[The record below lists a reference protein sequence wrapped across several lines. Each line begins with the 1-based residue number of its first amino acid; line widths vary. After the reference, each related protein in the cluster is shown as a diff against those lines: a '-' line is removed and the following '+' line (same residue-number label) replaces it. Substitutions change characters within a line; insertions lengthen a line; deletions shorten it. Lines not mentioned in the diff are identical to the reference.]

1 MTYPVTPPAP
11 AVPPNDIRTGFRS
24 IPGSERALALVSL
37 VVLAGW
43 IVSWLSGAHSPREL
57 FTSIFAALSVLGSL
71 IVILIVAGK
80 LFGVRPLPAGV
91 EKHVIAIAALLPV
104 VGYFLRLANPPF
116 EFMQVVGSL
125 VLGYL
130 ALITYW
136 RRYIPERV
144 TKPLA
149 TEPGGTVPAPA
160 PVVPA
165 GPPPAVVAVPDAPLP
180 FPSPP
185 AVP

>member
-11 AVPPNDIRTGFRS
+11 AVPPSDIRTGFRS
-24 IPGSERALALVSL
+24 IPGSERALALVAI

-43 IVSWLSGAHSPREL
+43 IVSWLSGGDPREL
-57 FTSIFAALSVLGSL
+57 FRSIFAALSFLGSL
-71 IVILIVAGK
+71 IVILIVSGK
-80 LFGVRPLPAGV
+80 LFGVRPIPAAM
-91 EKHVIAIAALLPV
+91 EQHVIAIAALLPI
-104 VGYFLRLANPPF
+104 VGYLLGLVNPPYLL
-116 EFMQVVGSL
+116 MQVGGSL

-136 RRYIPERV
+136 RRYIPDRV
-144 TKPLA
+144 TKSLA
-149 TEPGGTVPAPA
+149 TEPGGTVPAPG

-165 GPPPAVVAVPDAPLP
+165 GPPPAVPAIPEAPLP
-180 FPSPP
+180 FPPPP

>member
-11 AVPPNDIRTGFRS
+11 AVPPSDIRTGFRS

-43 IVSWLSGAHSPREL
+43 IVSWLSGAGSVQEL
-57 FTSIFAALSVLGSL
+57 FRSVFAALSFLGSL
-71 IVILIVAGK
+71 IVILIVSGK
-80 LFGVRPLPAGV
+80 LFGVRPIPAAM
-91 EKHVIAIAALLPV
+91 ERHVIAIAALLPI
-104 VGYFLRLANPPF
+104 VGYLLGLVNPPYLL
-116 EFMQVVGSL
+116 MQVGGSL

-136 RRYIPERV
+136 RRYIPDRV
-144 TKPLA
+144 TKALT
-149 TEPGGTVPAPA
+149 TEPGEAAPA
-160 PVVPA
+160 PVVPT
-165 GPPPAVVAVPDAPLP
+165 GPPPAVAAVPDAPLP
-180 FPSPP
+180 FPPPP

>member
-1 MTYPVTPPAP
+1 MTYPVTASAP
-11 AVPPNDIRTGFRS
+11 AASPSDVRTGFRS

-57 FTSIFAALSVLGSL
+57 FISIFAALSVLGSL
-71 IVILIVAGK
+71 IVLLIVCGK
-80 LFGVRPLPAGV
+80 LFGVRPLPASV
-91 EKHVIAIAALLPV
+91 EKHVIAIAALLPL
-104 VGYFLRLANPPF
+104 VGYLLRLVNPPF

-144 TKPLA
+144 TKALA
-149 TEPGGTVPAPA
+149 TEPGGAVPVPG
-160 PVVPA
+160 PVASA
-165 GPPPAVVAVPDAPLP
+165 GPPPAGGAVPESPLP
-180 FPSPP
+180 FPPPP
-185 AVP
+185 AVS